1 MKKQLICIC
10 MAALLSLSLL
20 TGCGAGTDTA
30 DTAADYNACPVRIN
44 ILEVSTAVLY
54 GFV

>member
-20 TGCGAGTDTA
+20 TGCGAGTDTG
-30 DTAADYNACPVRIN
+30 DTAGTEAKKCHGPAQ
-44 ILEVSTAVLY
+44 
-54 GFV
+54 

>member
-20 TGCGAGTDTA
+20 TGCGAETDTGYSGGTEA
-30 DTAADYNACPVRIN
+30 
-44 ILEVSTAVLY
+44 
-54 GFV
+54 

>member
-20 TGCGAGTDTA
+20 TGCGAGTDTG
-30 DTAADYNACPVRIN
+30 DTAGTEAKNVKCFYCDSVF
-44 ILEVSTAVLY
+44 L
-54 GFV
+54 